1 MGVTLART
9 LAALGEYPEAD
20 LTLRTALDVFAE
32 TVPADHQYIA
42 SAEYFLGEI
51 LLSTQ
56 RSTEAEA
63 VLAASM
69 NRWKRAGAPPWRAA
83 RSASALGEA
92 LYRQGRTHEAEKYLS
107 DSFRELAADST
118 ADAPAKEKARER
130 FERYVR
136 KPSQRLSTSVSKD
149 IAAQ

>member
-1 MGVTLART
+1 

-20 LTLRTALDVFAE
+20 SSLREALEIFAE

-42 SAEYFLGEI
+42 SAEYFLGEV

-56 RSTEAEA
+56 RLSEAEA
-63 VLAASM
+63 VLTASM
-69 NRWKRAGAPPWRAA
+69 KRWNRAGAPPWRAA

-92 LYRQGRTHEAEKYLS
+92 LYRQGRTQEAERYLS
-107 DSFRELAADST
+107 DSFHQLSADST
-118 ADAPAKEKARER
+118 ADLPAKEKARER

-136 KPSQRLSTSVSKD
+136 KPPSPKRTPIPGQ